1 MRDGDWILPAY
12 PEDHQIFVTQFEVAG
27 VFYRPA
33 DLRVFAKLTDPE
45 LFLQPEPSNKFDRNA
60 VKVCGKGKRFW
71 IFQTTVHL
79 GYLPKD
85 LAALVAKTRSV
96 NLLFPR
102 LRMVDVSSSKIV
114 MELTGPK
121 GQKTAFFSGQP
132 VQVPRA

>member
-1 MRDGDWILPAY
+1 
-12 PEDHQIFVTQFEVAG
+12 VTQFEVAG
-27 VFYRPA
+27 VFHRPA
-33 DLRVFAKLTDPE
+33 ALRVFAKLADPE

-102 LRMVDVSSSKIV
+102 LRMVDVDSSKIV

-121 GQKTAFFSGQP
+121 GQKTAFFSGQA
-132 VQVPRA
+132 VEVPRA